1 MWKFVLQEF
10 TNIVTFNTLF
20 VVSSKGIYSQSA
32 TESLK
37 NITNEYGG
45 FSTVI
50 YEVMK
55 DGSREQALNVC
66 AAINSRCTDGCLVAN
81 LLERDYLQ
89 VFFSMY
95 NEIVHNNDK
104 YPVISFT
111 LDEEV
116 MDNSDN
122 GWANVFIFILYI
134 IINSMMGLTLS
145 VTISKN

>member
-10 TNIVTFNTLF
+10 TNIVSFSTLF
-20 VVSSKGIYSQSA
+20 VVSSKDIFSQSA

-37 NITNEYGG
+37 NLTNENGI
-45 FSTVI
+45 FTTVI

-55 DGSREQALNVC
+55 DGSTEQALNIC
-66 AAINSRCTDGCLVAN
+66 AAINSRCTEGCLIAN
-81 LLERDYLQ
+81 LLERSYLQ

-95 NEIVHNNDK
+95 NEIVHDNEK
-104 YPVISFT
+104 HPVISFT